1 MKVPLI
7 KYKPIQDNYILGADI
22 SSFEKKLKGL
32 SGCRVILNEKK
43 NSVLKISS
51 GEGYNSRLQNQK
63 EKQQEWGKISVP
75 NVSVP
80 GIINWGFSEEGLFF
94 FEMEYINGRGYKEFL
109 SDGSPEEINFFA
121 ETILDLI
128 KFFFSNSQGSDFS
141 RFKNLVLEK
150 INSLELDEEIEPD
163 FIKFLE
169 TKISSLDEDFFYF
182 GVCHGDLSLPNI
194 LFCRENLSLIDFLD
208 SFIESP
214 VVDLVKLKQDLFHLF
229 SFLSCSD
236 TKIKLRG
243 IQSAKYIWKKIEKEF
258 SEHVS
263 KDSFK
268 VLEVV
273 NFLRIL
279 PYAKQEEVKSSI
291 INIIKELSIY
301 EEFNRS
307 HGGKIL

>member
-1 MKVPLI
+1 LSLSRSIPNLKDSNP
-7 KYKPIQDNYILGADI
+7 QR
-22 SSFEKKLKGL
+22 SLKGL
-32 SGCRVILNEKK
+32 SGCRVILNEER
-43 NSVLKISS
+43 NSVIKISS
-51 GEGYNSRLQNQK
+51 GKNYNSRLQTQK
-63 EKQQEWGKISVP
+63 EKQQRGEKIKVSNVIVPKIIRWGI
-75 NVSVP
+75 
-80 GIINWGFSEEGLFF
+80 SEEGLFF
-94 FEMEYINGRGYKEFL
+94 FEMEYVNGREYKEFL
-109 SDGSPEEINFFA
+109 SDGSPEEINFFIG
-121 ETILDLI
+121 TIVDLI
-128 KFFFSNSQGSDFS
+128 RFFFSDSQRSDFS
-141 RFKNLVLEK
+141 QFKNLVIEK
-150 INSLELDEEIEPD
+150 INSLELDKEIEPD

-169 TKISSLDEDFFYF
+169 TKVSSLDEGFFYF
-182 GVCHGDLSLPNI
+182 GDCHGDLSLPNI
-194 LFCRENLSLIDFLD
+194 LFCRENLALIDFLD

-236 TKIKLRG
+236 SKIKLRG

-268 VLEVV
+268 ILEVV

-279 PYAKQEEVKSSI
+279 PYAKQEETKSSI
-291 INIIKELSIY
+291 LNIIKELPIY

>member
-1 MKVPLI
+1 MSLSRSIPNLKDSNP
-7 KYKPIQDNYILGADI
+7 QR
-22 SSFEKKLKGL
+22 SLKGL
-32 SGCRVILNEKK
+32 SGCRVILNEER
-43 NSVLKISS
+43 NSVIKISS
-51 GEGYNSRLQNQK
+51 GKNYNSRLQTQK
-63 EKQQEWGKISVP
+63 EKQQRGEKIKVSNVIVPKIIRWGISE
-75 NVSVP
+75 
-80 GIINWGFSEEGLFF
+80 GGLFF
-94 FEMEYINGRGYKEFL
+94 FEMEYVNGREYKEFL
-109 SDGSPEEINFFA
+109 SDGSPEEINFFIG
-121 ETILDLI
+121 TIVDLI
-128 KFFFSNSQGSDFS
+128 RFFFSDSQRSDFS
-141 RFKNLVLEK
+141 QFKNLVIEK
-150 INSLELDEEIEPD
+150 INSLELDKEIEPD

-169 TKISSLDEDFFYF
+169 TKVSSLDEGFFYF
-182 GVCHGDLSLPNI
+182 GDCHGDLSLPNI
-194 LFCRENLSLIDFLD
+194 LFCRENLALIDFLD

-236 TKIKLRG
+236 SKIKLRG

-268 VLEVV
+268 ILEVV

-279 PYAKQEEVKSSI
+279 PYAKQEETKSSI
-291 INIIKELSIY
+291 LNIIKELPIY